1 MELVSSYE
9 ARAMGGKSGA
19 NDRNRVAISVAD
31 DLSLEIAATMAMLN
45 VRAVDPVSGAPRE
58 GVKLRFEYG
67 GLTVHEGISADDGR
81 VSGKLPPVDVA
92 SRLVLPGPPQLAIDI
107 QVS

>member
-1 MELVSSYE
+1 
-9 ARAMGGKSGA
+9 MGGKSGA